1 VLVFDSYHAA
11 PTWTNLQP
19 ILQQY
24 AKLYPAMVQILNIG
38 DYETLK
44 ANIPLHQM
52 VLNLPESNPGY
63 MPVTRDLSR
72 AKRQSILAW
81 LALGAP
87 R

>member
-1 VLVFDSYHAA
+1 
-11 PTWTNLQP
+11 
-19 ILQQY
+19 
-24 AKLYPAMVQILNIG
+24 MVQILNIG

-44 ANIPLHQM
+44 ANIPLLQV
-52 VLNLPESNPGY
+52 VLNLPESNLGY